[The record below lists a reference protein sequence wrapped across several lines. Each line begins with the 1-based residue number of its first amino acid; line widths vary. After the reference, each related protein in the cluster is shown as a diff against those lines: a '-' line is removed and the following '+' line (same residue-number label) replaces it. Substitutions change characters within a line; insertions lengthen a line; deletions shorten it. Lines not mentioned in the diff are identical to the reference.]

1 MSLVSEAVAK
11 RPLDGLRVAD
21 FSRVLAGP
29 YCTRMLADLG
39 AEIIKIE
46 PPEGDVS
53 RRLGPRRGGMSGYY
67 MQQNC
72 GKQNVS
78 LDLKNPRGRDL
89 ALQIIR
95 RCDVLVEN
103 FRPGVMAGL
112 GLGPDEVRRGQPEL
126 VYCAISGFGA
136 TGPARDQR
144 AFAGIAHASTGT
156 LWRQATIMGQR
167 TADSVLALG
176 DTVTGLQATIA
187 ILAALALRSRTGEGQ
202 FIDMAMHDALL
213 SVQEAANFYL
223 FPEEPSETD
232 FLCSWVYRAAD
243 RDIVMPTDPRADW
256 DTLCR
261 VMGQPK
267 LRDDPRYDTP
277 QKRAECLDELEAHIQ
292 SWVLEQPDADSV
304 VAALHAAGLPGAR
317 VSTLGEAL
325 ESEQTLARDM
335 TPERPDRSGR
345 HVRVLNSPYRFSDAT
360 AGVRGVPAFRG
371 EHNATVLAGLLGLS
385 ATEISRLEIDGIIS
399 SRLPGGGDKR

>member
-1 MSLVSEAVAK
+1 MPDSDAAQ
-11 RPLDGLRVAD
+11 PLAGVRVAD

-29 YCTRMLADLG
+29 FCTRMLADLG
-39 AEIIKIE
+39 AEVIKIE

-72 GKQNVS
+72 GKRNVS
-78 LDLKNPRGRDL
+78 LDLKQARGREL
-89 ALQIIR
+89 ALEIIR
-95 RCDVLVEN
+95 RCDVVVEN
-103 FRPGVMAGL
+103 FRPGVMAAL
-112 GLGPDEVRRGQPEL
+112 GLGPDVALKVRPEL
-126 VYCAISGFGA
+126 VYCSISGFGT

-144 AFAGIAHASTGT
+144 AFAGIAHASTGM
-156 LWRQATIMGQR
+156 LWRQATITGQR

-187 ILAALALRSRTGEGQ
+187 ILAAIALRSRSGKGQ

-243 RDIVMPTDPRADW
+243 RDVVMPTDPRAAW
-256 DTLCR
+256 DALCR
-261 VMGQPK
+261 VMGRPD
-267 LRDDPRYDTP
+267 LVHDPRYDTA
-277 QKRAECLDELEAHIQ
+277 QKRAACLDELEAHIQ
-292 SWVLEQPDADSV
+292 SWVLDQPDADHV
-304 VAALHAAGLPGAR
+304 VAALHAGGLPGAR

-325 ESEQTLARDM
+325 DCEQTVARDM
-335 TPERPDRSGR
+335 TPELPDRSGR
-345 HVRVLNSPYRFSDAT
+345 RVRVLNSPYRFSDAT

-371 EHNATVLAGLLGLS
+371 EDNASVLGELLGLT
-385 ATEISRLEIDGIIS
+385 AEEIRRLEDDGVIS
-399 SRLPGGGDKR
+399 ARIPPRSEQR